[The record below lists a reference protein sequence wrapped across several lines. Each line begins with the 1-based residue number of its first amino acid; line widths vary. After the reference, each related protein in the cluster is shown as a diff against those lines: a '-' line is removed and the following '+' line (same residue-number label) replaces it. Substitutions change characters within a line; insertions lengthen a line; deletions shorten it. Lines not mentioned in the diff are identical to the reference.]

1 MKLLDNYAVR
11 RTSKDFWG
19 FSDQVHEFYQRTQPI
34 EFGLLDYNR
43 FENR

>member
-1 MKLLDNYAVR
+1 
-11 RTSKDFWG
+11 
-19 FSDQVHEFYQRTQPI
+19 VHQWYRNDQPI